1 MDAGNTLTNF
11 LATLAQAL
19 LIIAI
24 PIVVAGAFMWVRQ
37 KAAEIKANLSKEQLA
52 MIDKGVKMAVSA
64 AEQAGFSGLLETGRE
79 KKQYAIDAVQKYM
92 DRAGVPID
100 VEEIATLIESEV
112 NSQFSNYA
120 PPVDTPEARSALLD
134 KAVEAAVLAAEQ
146 SGAKKLA
153 IETAT
158 GVALSKKDYAVD
170 IATKYLGEHGLKVD
184 PSLVDGMIEGQIMK
198 LKLKAYEWQATSK
211 TQPPAGG

>member
-1 MDAGNTLTNF
+1 MDAGDTLTNF
-11 LATLAQAL
+11 LATFAQTL

-24 PIVVAGAFMWVRQ
+24 PIVVAGAFMWFRQ
-37 KAAEIKANLSKEQLA
+37 KAAEIKQNLSKEQLA
-52 MIDKGVKMAVSA
+52 MIDKGVKLAVGA

-79 KKQYAIDAVQKYM
+79 KKQFAIDAVQKYM

-120 PPVDTPEARSALLD
+120 PPVDTPEARSALID
-134 KAVEAAVLAAEQ
+134 KAVEAAVMAAEQ

-153 IETAT
+153 IETAA

-170 IATKYLGEHGLKVD
+170 MATKYLKEHGLKVD

-198 LKLKAYEWQATSK
+198 LKLKAYEWQAT
-211 TQPPAGG
+211 GGTASTEN

>member
-37 KAAEIKANLSKEQLA
+37 KAAEIKANMSQEQLG
-52 MIDKGVKMAVSA
+52 MIEKGIKLAVSA
-64 AEQAGFSGLLETGRE
+64 AEQAGFAGMLKSGSE
-79 KKQYAIDAVQKYM
+79 KKQYAIDAVQRYL
-92 DRAGVPID
+92 DRAGVEID
-100 VEEIATLIESEV
+100 VDEIATLIEAEV

-120 PPVDTPEARSALLD
+120 PPVDTPEARSALID

-153 IETAT
+153 IETAA

-170 IATKYLGEHGLKVD
+170 IATKYLSEHGLKVD
-184 PSLVDGMIEGQIMK
+184 PSLVDGMIEAQIMR
-198 LKLKAYEWQATSK
+198 LKLKALEWKASNQ
-211 TQPPAGG
+211 

>member
-11 LATLAQAL
+11 LTTLAQAL

-37 KAAEIKANLSKEQLA
+37 KAAEIKANMSQEQLG
-52 MIDKGVKMAVSA
+52 MLEKGIKLAVSA
-64 AEQAGFSGLLETGRE
+64 AEQAGFTGMLKSGGE
-79 KKQYAIDAVQKYM
+79 KKQYAIDAVQRYL
-92 DRAGVPID
+92 DRAGVEID
-100 VEEIATLIESEV
+100 VDEIATLIEAEV

-120 PPVDTPEARSALLD
+120 PPVDTPEARSALID

-153 IETAT
+153 IETAA

-170 IATKYLGEHGLKVD
+170 IATKYLSEHGLKVD
-184 PSLVDGMIEGQIMK
+184 PSLVDGMIEAQIMR
-198 LKLKAYEWQATSK
+198 LKLKALEWKASNQ
-211 TQPPAGG
+211 

>member
-1 MDAGNTLTNF
+1 MDAGNALTNF

-24 PIVVAGAFMWVRQ
+24 PILVAAAFMWARQ
-37 KAAEIKANLSKEQLA
+37 KATEIKQNLSKEQLD
-52 MIDKGVKMAVSA
+52 MIEKGIKMAVGA
-64 AEQAGFSGLLETGRE
+64 AEQAGFSGILKSGGE
-79 KKQYAIDAVQKYM
+79 KKQYAIDAVQRYL
-92 DRAGVPID
+92 DRAGVPIEVD
-100 VEEIATLIESEV
+100 EIATLIESEV

-120 PPVDTPEARSALLD
+120 PPVDTPEARSALID

-153 IETAT
+153 IETAA
-158 GVALSKKDYAVD
+158 GVAMSKKDYAVD

-184 PSLVDGMIEGQIMK
+184 PSLVDGMIEAQIMK
-198 LKLKAYEWQATSK
+198 LKLKALEWKASNQ
-211 TQPPAGG
+211 

>member
-37 KAAEIKANLSKEQLA
+37 KAAEIKANLTKEQLA

-64 AEQAGFSGLLETGRE
+64 AEQAGFSGFLETGRE
-79 KKQYAIDAVQKYM
+79 KKQYAIDAVQRYL

-100 VEEIATLIESEV
+100 VDEIATLIESEV

-153 IETAT
+153 IETAA
-158 GVALSKKDYAVD
+158 GVALSKKDYAVS
-170 IATKYLGEHGLKVD
+170 IATKYLTEHGLKVD
-184 PSLVDGMIEGQIMK
+184 PALVDGMIEGQIMK
-198 LKLKAYEWQATSK
+198 LKLKAYEWQAT
-211 TQPPAGG
+211 GGAEKHT

>member
-1 MDAGNTLTNF
+1 MDAGNALTNF

-24 PIVVAGAFMWVRQ
+24 PILVAAAFMWARQ
-37 KAAEIKANLSKEQLA
+37 KATEIKQNLSKEQLD
-52 MIDKGVKMAVSA
+52 MIEKGIKMAVGA
-64 AEQAGFSGLLETGRE
+64 AEQAGFSGILKSGGE
-79 KKQYAIDAVQKYM
+79 KKQYAIDAVQRYL
-92 DRAGVPID
+92 DRAGVPIEVD
-100 VEEIATLIESEV
+100 EIATLIESEV

-153 IETAT
+153 IETAA
-158 GVALSKKDYAVD
+158 GVAMSKKDYAVD

-184 PSLVDGMIEGQIMK
+184 PSLVDGMIEAQIMR
-198 LKLKAYEWQATSK
+198 LKLQALEWKASNQ
-211 TQPPAGG
+211 